1 MHRLALLFWCSLSIY
16 ILSPAFA
23 LPTGGNNL
31 SIYTNPQHLSGK
43 NSTNHLCEARVH
55 DRQRDDL
62 GASNVKTSARRRWM
76 RLDLANQWHV
86 VYEAF
91 RIFLPAEKVVPML
104 EAFYLAFQA
113 DVTTKWL
120 NTPAV
125 DHLKIR
131 QGMVELEFWNPN
143 GIIPWPLI
151 ATLTDILLEL
161 TRRGQSG
168 EINAV
173 FFNGVG
179 GNIAVAQRIVTAA
192 AAA

>member
-1 MHRLALLFWCSLSIY
+1 MRFEL
-16 ILSPAFA
+16 
-23 LPTGGNNL
+23 
-31 SIYTNPQHLSGK
+31 
-43 NSTNHLCEARVH
+43 
-55 DRQRDDL
+55 
-62 GASNVKTSARRRWM
+62 TSH
-76 RLDLANQWHV
+76 WHV

-113 DVTTKWL
+113 DVATKWL

-125 DHLKIR
+125 DHFKIR
-131 QGMVELEFWNPN
+131 QGMVELEFWTPT
-143 GIIPWPLI
+143 GIIPWPMI
-151 ATLTDILLEL
+151 AILTNILLEL

-173 FFNGVG
+173 FSNGVG
-179 GNIAVAQRIVTAA
+179 GHIAVAQRIVTAA

>member
-1 MHRLALLFWCSLSIY
+1 MHRLALLFWCSLLIY

-23 LPTGGNNL
+23 LPADRNSL
-31 SIYTNPQHLSGK
+31 IIYTNPQHVPGK
-43 NSTNHLCEARVH
+43 DSTNQLCEARLRY
-55 DRQRDDL
+55 RQRDDL
-62 GASNVKTSARRRWM
+62 GASDVKTSARRRWM
-76 RLDLANQWHV
+76 RLELTSHWDV
-86 VYEAF
+86 IYEGF
-91 RIFLPAEKVVPML
+91 RIFLPAEKAVPML

-120 NTPAV
+120 NTPALG
-125 DHLKIR
+125 HFKTR
-131 QGMVELEFWNPN
+131 QGMVELEFWNPT

-151 ATLTDILLEL
+151 AILTNILLEL

-173 FFNGVG
+173 FSNGVG
-179 GNIAVAQRIVTAA
+179 AHIAVAQRIVTAA